1 MTPKGIGLSADVQ
14 EYLVAHGAG
23 LDPIARELIDVTA
36 GLGPLSRMQIAPEQA
51 AFMTM
56 LTRLLDVRFAV
67 EVGTFTGFSA
77 LSIARGLP
85 PGGRLL
91 CCDVSD
97 EWVGIG
103 QPFWEKAGVADRIE
117 VVIAPASET
126 LAALP
131 DDPPIDLAF
140 IDADKRSYKIYYEE
154 ILRRLS
160 PKGLILV
167 DNVLWGGRVA
177 DPVADVDQD
186 PDTAHIREFNAA
198 VVADPRT
205 AQVMLP
211 IADGLTLIT
220 HAAGSLAPNH

>member
-1 MTPKGIGLSADVQ
+1 MTPKGIGLSASVQ
-14 EYLVAHGAG
+14 EYLVAHGEG
-23 LDPIARELIDVTA
+23 IDPIAQELIDVTA
-36 GLGPLSRMQIAPEQA
+36 ELGRISGMQIAPEQG
-51 AFMTM
+51 AFMTL

-67 EVGTFTGFSA
+67 EVGTFTGYSA
-77 LSIARGLP
+77 LSIARGLV

-97 EWVGIG
+97 EWVSLGR
-103 QPFWEKAGVADRIE
+103 PFWERAGVADSIE
-117 VVIAPASET
+117 VVIAPAAET

-131 DDPPIDLAF
+131 DDPTIDLAF
-140 IDADKRSYKIYYEE
+140 IDADKRSYKTYYEE

-160 PKGLILV
+160 PKGIILV

-177 DPVADVDQD
+177 DPDADLEEN
-186 PDTAHIREFNAA
+186 PDTAHIREFNAS

-205 AQVMLP
+205 TQVMLP

-220 HAAGSLAPNH
+220 LAP

>member
-1 MTPKGIGLSADVQ
+1 MNPKSIGLSVNVQ

-23 LDPIARELIDVTA
+23 IDHIAQELIDITA
-36 GLGPLSRMQIAPEQA
+36 DLGRISGMQVAPEQA

-77 LSIARGLP
+77 LSIARGLA

-97 EWVGIG
+97 EWVNLGR
-103 QPFWEKAGVADRIE
+103 PFWERAGVADRIE
-117 VVIAPASET
+117 VVIAPAAET
-126 LAALP
+126 LASLP

-140 IDADKRSYKIYYEE
+140 IDADKRSYQTYYEE
-154 ILRRLS
+154 IVRRLS
-160 PKGLILV
+160 PKGVILV

-177 DPVADVDQD
+177 DPEADLDEN
-186 PDTAHIREFNAA
+186 PDTANIREFNAS

-211 IADGLTLIT
+211 IADGLTLI
-220 HAAGSLAPNH
+220 SLAP

>member
-23 LDPIARELIDVTA
+23 IDPIAQELIDVTA
-36 GLGPLSRMQIAPEQA
+36 ELGGISRMQVAPEQA

-77 LSIARGLP
+77 LSIARGLA

-97 EWVGIG
+97 EWVSVGR
-103 QPFWEKAGVADRIE
+103 PYWERAGVEDRID
-117 VVIAPASET
+117 VVIAPATET

-131 DDPPIDLAF
+131 TDPPIDLAF
-140 IDADKRSYKIYYEE
+140 IDADKKSYTVYYEE
-154 ILRRLS
+154 ILCRLS
-160 PKGLILV
+160 PKGIILV
-167 DNVLWGGRVA
+167 DNVLWAGRVA
-177 DPVADVDQD
+177 DPDVDTDQD
-186 PDTAHIREFNAA
+186 PDTANIRAFNQH

-220 HAAGSLAPNH
+220 LAP

>member
-1 MTPKGIGLSADVQ
+1 MTPKGIGLSANVQ

-23 LDPIARELIDVTA
+23 IDSIAQELIGVTIE
-36 GLGPLSRMQIAPEQA
+36 LGGVSRMQVAPEQA

-77 LSIARGLP
+77 LSIARGLA

-97 EWVGIG
+97 EWVRIG
-103 QPFWEKAGVADRIE
+103 RPFWERAGVADQID
-117 VVIAPASET
+117 VAIAPAAET

-131 DDPPIDLAF
+131 REPPIDLAF

-160 PKGLILV
+160 PKGMILV

-177 DPVADVDQD
+177 DPHADLDEN
-186 PDTAHIREFNAA
+186 PDTANIREFNRH

-205 AQVMLP
+205 TQVMLP
-211 IADGLTLIT
+211 ISDGLTLIT
-220 HAAGSLAPNH
+220 LAP

>member
-1 MTPKGIGLSADVQ
+1 MTPKGIGPSANVQ

-23 LDPIARELIDVTA
+23 IDPIAQELIDVTA
-36 GLGPLSRMQIAPEQA
+36 ELGGISRMQVAPEQA
-51 AFMTM
+51 AFMTL

-77 LSIARGLP
+77 LSIARGLA

-97 EWVGIG
+97 EWVSVGRSY
-103 QPFWEKAGVADRIE
+103 WERAGVADQID
-117 VVIAPASET
+117 VVIAPAAET

-140 IDADKRSYKIYYEE
+140 IDADKGSYPVYYEQM
-154 ILRRLS
+154 LRRLS
-160 PKGLILV
+160 PRGIILV

-177 DPVADVDQD
+177 DPDADLDEN
-186 PDTAHIREFNAA
+186 PGTANIRQFNAH

-205 AQVMLP
+205 TQVMLP
-211 IADGLTLIT
+211 IADGLTLI
-220 HAAGSLAPNH
+220 ALAP

>member
-1 MTPKGIGLSADVQ
+1 MNPKGIGLSANVQ

-23 LDPIARELIDVTA
+23 IDPIAQELIDITA
-36 GLGPLSRMQIAPEQA
+36 ELGRISGMQVAPEQA
-51 AFMTM
+51 AFMSM

-77 LSIARGLP
+77 LFIARGLA

-97 EWVGIG
+97 EWVSIG
-103 QPFWEKAGVADRIE
+103 RPFWERAGVADRIE
-117 VVIAPASET
+117 VVIAPAAET

-131 DDPPIDLAF
+131 GDPSIDLAF
-140 IDADKRSYKIYYEE
+140 IDADKRSYKTYYEE
-154 ILRRLS
+154 IVRRLS
-160 PKGLILV
+160 PKGVILV

-177 DPVADVDQD
+177 DPDADLEEN
-186 PDTAHIREFNAA
+186 PDTARIREFNDH

-211 IADGLTLIT
+211 ISDGLTLI
-220 HAAGSLAPNH
+220 SLAP

>member
-1 MTPKGIGLSADVQ
+1 MTPKGIGLSANVQ

-23 LDPIARELIDVTA
+23 IDPIAQELIDVTA
-36 GLGPLSRMQIAPEQA
+36 ELGGISRMQVAPEQA
-51 AFMTM
+51 AFMTL

-77 LSIARGLP
+77 LSIARGLA

-97 EWVGIG
+97 EWVSVGRSY
-103 QPFWEKAGVADRIE
+103 WERAGVADQID
-117 VVIAPASET
+117 VVIAPAAET

-140 IDADKRSYKIYYEE
+140 IDADKGSYPVYYEQM
-154 ILRRLS
+154 LRRLS
-160 PKGLILV
+160 PRGIILV

-177 DPVADVDQD
+177 DPDADLDEN
-186 PDTAHIREFNAA
+186 PGTANIRQFNAH

-205 AQVMLP
+205 TQVMLP
-211 IADGLTLIT
+211 IADGLTLI
-220 HAAGSLAPNH
+220 ALAP

>member
-1 MTPKGIGLSADVQ
+1 MTPKGIGLSAGVQ

-23 LDPIARELIDVTA
+23 IDPIAQELIEVTA
-36 GLGPLSRMQIAPEQA
+36 ELGGISRMQVAPEQA

-77 LSIARGLP
+77 LSIARGLA

-97 EWVGIG
+97 EWVSVGR
-103 QPFWEKAGVADRIE
+103 PFWERGGVDDRID
-117 VVIAPASET
+117 VVIAPATET

-131 DDPPIDLAF
+131 NNPPIDLAF
-140 IDADKRSYKIYYEE
+140 IDADKKSYTVYYEE
-154 ILRRLS
+154 VLRRLS
-160 PKGLILV
+160 PKGIILV
-167 DNVLWGGRVA
+167 DNVLWSGRVA
-177 DPVADVDQD
+177 DPAVDTDQD
-186 PDTAHIREFNAA
+186 PDTANIRAFNHH

-205 AQVMLP
+205 TQVMLP

-220 HAAGSLAPNH
+220 LAP

>member
-23 LDPIARELIDVTA
+23 IDPIAQELIDVTA
-36 GLGPLSRMQIAPEQA
+36 ELGGISRMQVAPEQA

-77 LSIARGLP
+77 LSIARGLA
-85 PGGRLL
+85 PGGHLL

-97 EWVGIG
+97 EWVSVGR
-103 QPFWEKAGVADRIE
+103 PYWERAGVDDRID
-117 VVIAPASET
+117 VVIAPATET
-126 LAALP
+126 LVALP
-131 DDPPIDLAF
+131 NDPPIDLAF
-140 IDADKRSYKIYYEE
+140 IDADKKSYTIYYEE

-160 PKGLILV
+160 PKGIILV

-177 DPVADVDQD
+177 DPDVDTDQN
-186 PDTAHIREFNAA
+186 PDTANIRAFNLH

-205 AQVMLP
+205 TQVMLP

-220 HAAGSLAPNH
+220 LAP

>member
-1 MTPKGIGLSADVQ
+1 MTPKGVGLSAEVQ

-23 LDPIARELIDVTA
+23 IDPIAQELINVTA
-36 GLGPLSRMQIAPEQA
+36 DLGRISGMQVAPEQA
-51 AFMTM
+51 AFMTL

-77 LSIARGLP
+77 LSIARGLA

-97 EWVGIG
+97 EWVSIG
-103 QPFWEKAGVADRIE
+103 RPYWERAGVADQIE
-117 VVIAPASET
+117 VVIAPAAET

-131 DDPPIDLAF
+131 DAPSIDLAF
-140 IDADKRSYKIYYEE
+140 IDADKRSYRVYYEE

-160 PKGLILV
+160 PKGIILV

-177 DPVADVDQD
+177 DPDADIVEN
-186 PDTAHIREFNAA
+186 PDTAHIREFNAS

-220 HAAGSLAPNH
+220 LAP

>member
-1 MTPKGIGLSADVQ
+1 MTPKGIGLSADIQ

-23 LDPIARELIDVTA
+23 IDPIAQELIDITA
-36 GLGPLSRMQIAPEQA
+36 ELGRISGMQVAPEQA
-51 AFMTM
+51 AFMTL
-56 LTRLLDVRFAV
+56 LTRLLDVQFAV

-77 LSIARGLP
+77 LSIARGLA

-97 EWVGIG
+97 EWVSVGR
-103 QPFWEKAGVADRIE
+103 PYWERAGVADRIE
-117 VVIAPASET
+117 VVIAPAAET

-154 ILRRLS
+154 IMRRLS
-160 PKGLILV
+160 PKGIILV

-177 DPVADVDQD
+177 DPDADLEEN
-186 PDTAHIREFNAA
+186 PDTAHIREFNAS

-220 HAAGSLAPNH
+220 HAP

>member
-1 MTPKGIGLSADVQ
+1 MTPKGIGLSANVH

-23 LDPIARELIDVTA
+23 IDPIAQELIDVTA
-36 GLGPLSRMQIAPEQA
+36 ELGRISGMQVAPEQG

-67 EVGTFTGFSA
+67 EVGTFTGYSA
-77 LSIARGLP
+77 LSVARGLA

-97 EWVGIG
+97 EWVSIG
-103 QPFWEKAGVADRIE
+103 RPFWERAGVADRIE
-117 VVIAPASET
+117 VVIAPAAET

-131 DDPPIDLAF
+131 DDLSIDLAF
-140 IDADKRSYKIYYEE
+140 IDADKRSYQTYYEE
-154 ILRRLS
+154 IVRRLS
-160 PKGLILV
+160 PKGIILV

-177 DPVADVDQD
+177 DPDADLEEN
-186 PDTAHIREFNAA
+186 PDTANIREFNAS

-205 AQVMLP
+205 TQVMLP
-211 IADGLTLIT
+211 ISDGLTLIT
-220 HAAGSLAPNH
+220 LAP

>member
-1 MTPKGIGLSADVQ
+1 MNPKSIGLSANVQ

-23 LDPIARELIDVTA
+23 IDPIAQDLIDVTA
-36 GLGPLSRMQIAPEQA
+36 EMGRISGMQVAPEQA

-56 LTRLLDVRFAV
+56 LTRLLDVQFAV

-77 LSIARGLP
+77 LSIARGLV

-97 EWVGIG
+97 EWVNIG
-103 QPFWEKAGVADRIE
+103 RPYWERAGVANRIE
-117 VVIAPASET
+117 VVIAPAAET

-131 DDPPIDLAF
+131 EDPPIDLAF
-140 IDADKRSYKIYYEE
+140 IDADKRSYRVYYEE

-160 PKGLILV
+160 PKGIILV
-167 DNVLWGGRVA
+167 DNVLWGGRAA
-177 DPVADVDQD
+177 DPDADLDEN
-186 PDTAHIREFNAA
+186 PDTAHIREFNAS
-198 VVADPRT
+198 VVADFRT

-220 HAAGSLAPNH
+220 HAPS

>member
-23 LDPIARELIDVTA
+23 LDSIARELVDVTV

-103 QPFWEKAGVADRIE
+103 RPFWEQAGVADRIE
-117 VVIAPASET
+117 VVIAPAADT
-126 LAALP
+126 LAALAH
-131 DDPPIDLAF
+131 DPPIDLAF
-140 IDADKRSYKIYYEE
+140 IDADKRSYKVYYEE

-177 DPVADVDQD
+177 DPGADVDQD
-186 PDTAHIREFNAA
+186 PDTDHIREFNAA

-205 AQVMLP
+205 TQVMLP

-220 HAAGSLAPNH
+220 HAAG